1 MSGASKFGPSTVSAN
16 SGIGSDGFNTAAA
29 APKGTVVDDDAMVN
43 HLGNLVQGLV
53 VVREVVVM
61 KSILSKIM
69 GAK

>member
-29 APKGTVVDDDAMVN
+29 APRGTVVDEDAIVSQAR
-43 HLGNLVQGLV
+43 NLVQGLAV
-53 VVREVVVM
+53 VGQVAAM